1 MNSITEH
8 DGASVNSNGGFGPGE
23 GLGTEAVVDGR
34 ATRWAEHRSARRLEM
49 VREVRR
55 VVHERGPDISME
67 EIAGALGTSKSILYR
82 YFQDKT
88 ALQVA
93 VGEYILGRAR
103 VRLAE
108 AATSS
113 RDPRRAVEAMV
124 ATYLETVDRSR
135 NVFLFVNRPQQAASE
150 GNLRI
155 FVSQVEDLVA
165 SQISQ
170 LVEDEAVPSHRVRVW
185 AAGVVGMV
193 RAAAEEWVAT
203 PADARLSREDLGRD
217 LAVMLW
223 DGAHVLFTTR
233 PSPTATPLPSAGATP
248 SPATRPPATR
258 PPAKRLEEKVQ

>member
-8 DGASVNSNGGFGPGE
+8 GGVSVNSNGGLDLASTP
-23 GLGTEAVVDGR
+23 DGR

-49 VREVRR
+49 VREIRR

-93 VGEYILGRAR
+93 LGEYILGRAR

-155 FVSQVEDLVA
+155 FVAQVEDLVA
-165 SQISQ
+165 GQISL
-170 LVEDEAVPSHRVRVW
+170 LVEDEAVPSHRVRLW

-193 RAAAEEWVAT
+193 RSAAEEWVTA
-203 PADARLSREDLGRD
+203 PAETRLGREDLGRD
-217 LAVMLW
+217 LAVMIW
-223 DGAHVLFTTR
+223 DGAHALFTTH
-233 PSPTATPLPSAGATP
+233 PSPPAPPSPPAAPATATLPSATPPSATP
-248 SPATRPPATR
+248 PSAARP
-258 PPAKRLEEKVQ
+258 EEKA